1 MEIHLGWC
9 AWPTQILARIVENV
23 PLCPIWIQPKV
34 QVHISNRLAIIEHLV
49 FRLTHLLPNLA
60 IIYNLIKYA
69 SLLLLIAKDNY
80 LVFEVN
86 RPYIWRIL
94 SFKHVHSFTLWISK
108 ILKWPYFPYSSVFS
122 CFSRSSPTLTMNM
135 GIV

>member
-1 MEIHLGWC
+1 MEIHLGWW
-9 AWPTQILARIVENV
+9 AWPTQILARINKNI
-23 PLCPIWIQPKV
+23 PLCPIRIQPKV

-80 LVFEVN
+80 LVFEIN
-86 RPYIWRIL
+86 RPYIWRIY
-94 SFKHVHSFTLWISK
+94 HSKRYIQPHFETARNINDPI
-108 ILKWPYFPYSSVFS
+108 ILIINFFPVFQGV
-122 CFSRSSPTLTMNM
+122 LLL
-135 GIV
+135 